1 MKTKFRY
8 ISLLRGLLCCLCAA
22 AMAACSS
29 DEATDVPAANGKLT
43 GITIQ
48 LGTETSRDTRV
59 GGDPNAL
66 QGEFIHSLWLFI
78 VNDQGIIEKAI
89 RPTAAELGDAATTG
103 DLYEK
108 TFSDIELTP
117 GKKTIYAFANMDEY
131 EIYWP
136 ESVESISNCAKYLS
150 GELGFPSPGA
160 GWEVGI
166 DNFKEGSEF
175 PLTSSV
181 PVQIEEPVYTF
192 YSYNNAGERLFIP
205 MSVMQDVT
213 FTGNGQSVR
222 VELVRLFSRL
232 QFKISNNRNSD
243 VVIDEMRIRR
253 FASDVAL
260 YAGGSLYDE
269 QDDRFD
275 IAYYWTGEGKG
286 NGPTLSIPAGGSIEG
301 YVYAAARETEAENPF
316 RINGYLQGDIP
327 FSGTL
332 SRKTLPRNSILPI
345 AINFSDYEFKI
356 NATANIAPIGGYPVE
371 VFNETGTVTGNFSI
385 ALPEGSQFSLS
396 CAIEKEDEGR
406 IPMKAVTFRL
416 ADGAS
421 ADGWRFDKGLPYTI
435 PGEENTNPVTVATI
449 TGIVSAMPGLSTTL
463 AIDTETSEGRKATYT
478 VGLTTK
484 GIEEFSFITIF
495 RAESSP
501 AHGKWVMPKEGYLI
515 VPLQ

>member
-1 MKTKFRY
+1 MKTTYRY

-22 AMAACSS
+22 ALAACSS
-29 DEATDVPAANGKLT
+29 DEPAGEPTANGKLT

-78 VNDQGIIEKAI
+78 VNEQGIIEKAI

-108 TFSDIELTP
+108 TFNDIELTP

-136 ESVESISNCAKYLS
+136 ESVESIPNCAKYLS
-150 GELGFPSPGA
+150 GEWGFPSSNE
-160 GWEVGI
+160 GWEEGI

-181 PVQIEEPVYTF
+181 PVQIEQPVYTF
-192 YSYNNAGERLFIP
+192 YSYKNAGDRLFIP
-205 MSVMQDVT
+205 MSVKQDVT

-232 QFKISNNRNSD
+232 QFKISNTRNSD
-243 VVIDEMRIRR
+243 VVIEEMLIRR

-260 YAGGSLYDE
+260 FAGGSLYDE

-286 NGPTLSIPAGGSIEG
+286 NGPTLTVPSGRSIEG

-316 RINGYLQGDIP
+316 SISGWLQGDNR

-332 SRKTLPRNSILPI
+332 SRNTLPRNSILPI
-345 AINFSDYEFKI
+345 ALNFSDYEFKI
-356 NATANIAPIGGYPVE
+356 NATANIAPIGGYPVD
-371 VFNETGTVTGNFSI
+371 VFSQTGTVTGNYSI

-396 CAIEKEDEGR
+396 GAIEKEDEGR
-406 IPMKAVTFRL
+406 IPMKTVTFRL

-421 ADGWRFDKGLPYTI
+421 ADGWKFDNGLPYTI
-435 PGEENTNPVTVATI
+435 PGEGNTNPVTVANI

-463 AIDTETSEGRKATYT
+463 AIDTETTEGRKATYT
-478 VGLTTK
+478 VGLTSK
-484 GIEEFSFITIF
+484 GIEEFSFTTIY
-495 RAESSP
+495 RAESGP
-501 AHGKWVMPKEGYLI
+501 VNGKWVMPKEGYLI
-515 VPLQ
+515 VPLH